1 MGRKVFLL
9 VDLNRMLE
17 FVTLQ
22 YINSTPEGHQLI
34 K

>member
-1 MGRKVFLL
+1 MGRKVFIF
-9 VDLNRMLE
+9 VGLNRMLK